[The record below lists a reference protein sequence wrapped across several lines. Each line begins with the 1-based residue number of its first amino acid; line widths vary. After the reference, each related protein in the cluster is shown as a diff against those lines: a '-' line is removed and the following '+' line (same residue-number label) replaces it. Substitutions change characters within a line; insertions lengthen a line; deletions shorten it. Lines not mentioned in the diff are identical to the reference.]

1 MIYFSVLYDF
11 TALFLYQTAL
21 SRLIWNSVSRQLDS
35 YSEVCEALKIVELL
49 LGYLSMTG
57 GDPKMKLVIYLQEIL
72 KMDQNINQ
80 HILKVI
86 TCTLSHSDPPI
97 SKISI
102 NDKAKTR
109 ENKLSISWSLSWSL
123 FCRLLANVNSDT
135 VFVCGKFCPLS
146 DLKKCCNWKG

>member
-57 GDPKMKLVIYLQEIL
+57 GDPKMKLVTYLQEIL

-97 SKISI
+97 LKISS

-123 FCRLLANVNSDT
+123 FCRLLANVTSDT
-135 VFVCGKFCPLS
+135 VFVCGKSCPLS

>member
-35 YSEVCEALKIVELL
+35 YSEVCEALKIVKLL

-57 GDPKMKLVIYLQEIL
+57 GDPKMKLVTYLQEIL

-86 TCTLSHSDPPI
+86 ACTLSHAEPHI

-109 ENKLSISWSLSWSL
+109 ENKLSK
-123 FCRLLANVNSDT
+123 V
-135 VFVCGKFCPLS
+135 
-146 DLKKCCNWKG
+146 DL